1 MSDAKWLKGF
11 ELLGKHGLL
20 DEPIHFRMSGCPNG
34 CSRPYMG
41 EIALVGRAIGKY
53 DLRLGA
59 DHLGERLNAI
69 YKENVGE
76 DVILAAL
83 DELFG
88 RFASERTAGEHFG
101 DFIARAKVVEPPK
114 RRPVIEY

>member
-1 MSDAKWLKGF
+1 MEA
-11 ELLGKHGLL
+11 LLERHGLL

-59 DHLGERLNAI
+59 DHLGERLNAT

-76 DVILAAL
+76 EVILAAL

-88 RFASERTAGEHFG
+88 RFAKERSAGEHFG
-101 DFIARAKVVEPPK
+101 DFIARAGIAEPPA
-114 RRPVIEY
+114 RRPAIQY